1 MKSILE
7 AMEIWYNDTYFIKNI
22 QSRTSSCMQ
31 TCWCGNH
38 FLPEIT
44 RILHLVNLIN
54 VATNVNIAKQMC
66 IPKRFQAMV
75 STYLKPPIH
84 LQVIVFS
91 KVFMQKLIKKFPPRS
106 YVWET
111 VDMLHASFNRFE
123 KIYLRKFFLEE
134 IFSN

>member
-1 MKSILE
+1 MLVGS
-7 AMEIWYNDTYFIKNI
+7 
-22 QSRTSSCMQ
+22 
-31 TCWCGNH
+31 NH

-75 STYLKPPIH
+75 STYLKPSIH

-91 KVFMQKLIKKFPPRS
+91 KVFMQKLIKKVSHKKLRLGNS
-106 YVWET
+106 R
-111 VDMLHASFNRFE
+111 HATCFV
-123 KIYLRKFFLEE
+123 
-134 IFSN
+134 